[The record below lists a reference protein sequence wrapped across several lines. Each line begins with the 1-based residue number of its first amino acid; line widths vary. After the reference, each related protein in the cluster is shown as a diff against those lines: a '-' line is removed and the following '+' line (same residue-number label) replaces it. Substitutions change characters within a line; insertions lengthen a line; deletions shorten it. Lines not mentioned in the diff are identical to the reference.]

1 MSNKITEQPF
11 CQTRVKCRFF
21 AQYWGT
27 KTMYVGGVGLVEIGT
42 GGWNLKHPD
51 FFLELK
57 PTKKLTDNDAKDLGK
72 ILNINDDDVIGILIS
87 DEFLKTMTNVKN
99 GGVINL
105 HAVDYL
111 RSKGYAIPFMEYSV
125 DELVNLGWV
134 RLV

>member
-1 MSNKITEQPF
+1 M
-11 CQTRVKCRFF
+11 
-21 AQYWGT
+21 
-27 KTMYVGGVGLVEIGT
+27 
-42 GGWNLKHPD
+42 
-51 FFLELK
+51 
-57 PTKKLTDNDAKDLGK
+57 GK